1 MIDIV
6 LLVLGA
12 IAALGPAAT
21 IAVIAVALLTI
32 ALVVDWF
39 RDRAAQVTTDPDKVA
54 VTVAEA
60 IDSGNVSYIQG
71 IFDTD
76 KGAFTE
82 ARRIK
87 AKSVD
92 PGVQRAH
99 ARHQV
104 AIWE

>member
-1 MIDIV
+1 MPILEIA
-6 LLVLGA
+6 LLVL
-12 IAALGPAAT
+12 AALGPLGT

-32 ALVVDWF
+32 ALLVDWF
-39 RDRAAQVTTDPDKVA
+39 RERAAQVTTDPDKVA
-54 VTVAEA
+54 VTVSEA

-71 IFDTD
+71 IFDTE

-92 PGVQRAH
+92 SDVQRAH